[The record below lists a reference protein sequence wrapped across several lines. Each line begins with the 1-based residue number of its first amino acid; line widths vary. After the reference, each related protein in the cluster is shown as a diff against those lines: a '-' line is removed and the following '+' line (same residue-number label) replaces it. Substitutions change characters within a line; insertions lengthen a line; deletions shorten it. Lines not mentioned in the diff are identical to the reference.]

1 MIIIEII
8 AVVSISLGL
17 VFFVAGTLGLLRF
30 TDDLS
35 RLHALTKAD
44 NLGLGFVLLGLTL
57 LFFNAALLMKL
68 FIIWAL
74 VIISA
79 ATVSHAIGQRAYHQ
93 LSQPAEVDDDHP

>member
-1 MIIIEII
+1 
-8 AVVSISLGL
+8 
-17 VFFVAGTLGLLRF
+17 
-30 TDDLS
+30 
-35 RLHALTKAD
+35 
-44 NLGLGFVLLGLTL
+44 

-68 FIIWAL
+68 LIIWAL